1 MTSADE
7 LHNTIVKSSP
17 GEWERWEPYHGCSQ
31 PDGSAGV
38 VAVYQPDVQLRLEQ
52 GRLLQ
57 EEYRSEW
64 SDKYPNSEDNESC
77 EFWVMYGQSPVDR
90 LLMVHVDGY
99 SAFVPVP
106 ETTLDDE
113 SPTISLYKYIIGA
126 AVSHQE
132 SLFKEK
138 LQLAGIEVQ

>member
-1 MTSADE
+1 MTSANQSHD
-7 LHNTIVKSSP
+7 TIVESSP
-17 GEWERWEPYHGCSQ
+17 DEWERWETYHGCSQ
-31 PDGSAGV
+31 SDGSGGV

-52 GRLLQ
+52 GQVLQ
-57 EEYRSEW
+57 EGYRSDW

-106 ETTLDDE
+106 DTIPSDE
-113 SPTISLYKYIIGA
+113 PPTVSLYEYIIGA
-126 AVSHQE
+126 AVSQQE